1 MALIY
6 ATILL
11 FDKCNNCTTHG
22 KNFIKF
28 TSGGNLHVKY
38 EVEIHNFRY
47 QSLLSRT
54 FEKVSTIRDPLLN
67 YFLPAFP
74 RS

>member
-54 FEKVSTIRDPLLN
+54 FEK
-67 YFLPAFP
+67 
-74 RS
+74 